1 MIDLGWFGV
10 LDVDRDVTLTTAVDL
25 AARGG
30 DMDTVGHIPALK
42 FVDQFIHHRLDDARS
57 IGARDITV
65 QPALCADGA
74 TEFLV
79 PPTTKPSASIAL
91 ISG

>member
-65 QPALCADGA
+65 QPALCVRD
-74 TEFLV
+74 EHQLSSWCHQRQNLQ
-79 PPTTKPSASIAL
+79 PPSL
-91 ISG
+91 